1 MTSPLPATPALSM
14 HLGNFAAT
22 DPGVG
27 GFQPLLD
34 RARLLDECGIDRL
47 IVSDHVVYGEDL
59 EAYGNPAVG
68 GIAGGRQPTDS
79 DGLWLEP
86 LTTLA
91 VVAGVTKRA
100 RLQTGILIAAL
111 RRPVVLAKVAS
122 TLDVLSCGRL
132 DLGVGVGWQR
142 EEYEA
147 AGLGFE
153 GRGRLLDH
161 TLEVCQLLWREP
173 RAAYAAPELAFE
185 KIHMMP
191 KPVQPGGVPIWVSG
205 RLNKMV
211 LRRIARFGSGWIPWG
226 DDAIE
231 PAKGLALVREAL
243 AEAGRDATGFQ
254 TTLTLRIHK
263 DASKRVDVARTLEPV
278 AALAAQGITDFQLTQ
293 LPVPGD
299 EGAARDLLGE
309 VVERFRKAVGR

>member
-1 MTSPLPATPALSM
+1 M
-14 HLGNFAAT
+14 HIGNFAAS

-27 GFQPLLD
+27 GWQPTLD
-34 RARLLDECGIDRL
+34 RARMLDECGIDRL

-59 EAYGNPAVG
+59 EAYGNPATG

-79 DGLWLEP
+79 DGHWLEP
-86 LTTLA
+86 MTLLS

-111 RRPVVLAKVAS
+111 RRPVVLAKAAS

-147 AGLGFE
+147 AGLAFE
-153 GRGRLLDH
+153 GRGKLLDH
-161 TLEVCQLLWREP
+161 TLEVCQLLWREQ
-173 RAAYAAPELAFE
+173 RAALRSPLLEFE

-191 KPVQPGGVPIWVSG
+191 KPVQRGGVPIWVSG
-205 RLNKMV
+205 RLNDAV
-211 LRRIARFGSGWIPWG
+211 LRRIARFGQGWIPWG

-231 PAKGLALVREAL
+231 PAKGLARVHRAL
-243 AEAGRDATGFQ
+243 AEAGRDAKGFQ
-254 TTLTLRIHK
+254 TTVSLRIHK
-263 DASKRVDVARTLEPV
+263 REDKRVDVARTLEPV
-278 AALAAQGITDFQLTQ
+278 AALAEQGITDFQLTA
-293 LPVPGD
+293 LPLPNGD
-299 EGAARDLLGE
+299 AAARELVSAL
-309 VVERFRKAVGR
+309 VEHFRRTVGR